1 MKKTMFLIV
10 LVFLY
15 NAEMEASIII
25 DETDV
30 AAKLSSGIETYYVRQ
45 SVYPETLEE
54 LFLAHEKWFGNK
66 HNLKGSYEMYIKLGF
81 TVIYDAKNGTLTV
94 ANVRN
99 DKKCIVN
106 IKTKEYKVYEGNKL
120 KRTFWI
126 HGCVPWGVWNPT
138 PVDENDIQR
147 DFSFGSYYEV
157 EESGLLIVPV
167 CHSYLGQR
175 GPSMYAKAPLLGSPT
190 PEWAY
195 IEKSPTSEDGYIL
208 TIRGRGYKT
217 DSKTE
222 AIIFAENIT
231 RTVKMVFIDNNTCIF
246 EYIPASSEADYT
258 LLCFKEN
265 VPYYR
270 LEASK

>member
-1 MKKTMFLIV
+1 
-10 LVFLY
+10 
-15 NAEMEASIII
+15 
-25 DETDV
+25 
-30 AAKLSSGIETYYVRQ
+30 
-45 SVYPETLEE
+45 
-54 LFLAHEKWFGNK
+54 
-66 HNLKGSYEMYIKLGF
+66 
-81 TVIYDAKNGTLTV
+81 
-94 ANVRN
+94 
-99 DKKCIVN
+99 
-106 IKTKEYKVYEGNKL
+106 
-120 KRTFWI
+120 
-126 HGCVPWGVWNPT
+126 
-138 PVDENDIQR
+138 
-147 DFSFGSYYEV
+147 
-157 EESGLLIVPV
+157 
-167 CHSYLGQR
+167 
-175 GPSMYAKAPLLGSPT
+175 MYAKAPLLGSPT